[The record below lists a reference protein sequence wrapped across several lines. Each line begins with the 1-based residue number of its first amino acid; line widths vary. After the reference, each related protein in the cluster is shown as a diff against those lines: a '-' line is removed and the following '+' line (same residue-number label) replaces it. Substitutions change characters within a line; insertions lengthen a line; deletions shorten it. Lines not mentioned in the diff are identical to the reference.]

1 MVDVGHKED
10 QRLLGV
16 LPQVGV
22 LGGLDLHAHLDLGT
36 VCMVT
41 VWPGLTWRSVK
52 TGSLIAW

>member
-1 MVDVGHKED
+1 MAIKRTSACLVSCLKLVFLE
-10 QRLLGV
+10 V
-16 LPQVGV
+16 WISI
-22 LGGLDLHAHLDLGT
+22 LHAHLDLGT